1 VFKNHPRGLVVLFFT
16 EMWERFGYYLMIGIL
31 LLYMTDAERG
41 GLAFST
47 LRGNEIYG
55 WFICLVYLTPF
66 IGGVIADRYLGFRK
80 SIVLGGLLMS
90 AGYLGIGLLSG
101 TVWFLAS
108 LGLIILGNGFFKP
121 NISAIVGRLYPEGSP
136 LKDTAYNIFYMGINI
151 GAFVA
156 PLAAA
161 ILRNR
166 IGWGWAFSAAGIG
179 LVIGVVW
186 FLSGQKH
193 LAGVNDLGDGSGV
206 EEGVL
211 LKLSLQIFLP
221 ALVAGGIGYWLA
233 SKVNLGTFL
242 TPSNAAFVFAVV
254 PIVLYYVVLWA
265 KAAKFEKR
273 PIGALLAIFAVVV
286 TFWMIFHQN
295 GNTLTLWARDFTD
308 RQVTGVSAW
317 FCEFLYP
324 DTEVPDSY
332 WVNVPTE
339 EQPAV
344 GEKVTLISTELFQ
357 MINPGFIIVLTFV
370 VVSFFTFLR
379 KRNKE
384 PSTPAKL
391 AYGLVV
397 TALSCLVMVW
407 AVQVSNDGEVRAS
420 GWWLVATYGII
431 TLGELCLSP
440 MGLSLVSKLAPA
452 RVTGLM
458 MGGWFLATAIGNKM
472 AGVIGEL
479 WETMSRTSIFLINL
493 VSALGAALA
502 IGLMVPWIRRVMTE
516 DAKNKNGS

>member
-31 LLYMTDAERG
+31 LLYMIDTERG

-66 IGGVIADRYLGFRK
+66 LGGVIADRYLGFRK
-80 SIVLGGLLMS
+80 SIVLGGLLMA
-90 AGYLGIGLLSG
+90 AGYLGIGLLTGPVS
-101 TVWFLAS
+101 FLVS
-108 LGLIILGNGFFKP
+108 LLLIILGNGFFKP

-166 IGWGWAFSAAGIG
+166 LSWGWAFSAAGVG

-193 LAGVNDLGDGSGV
+193 LATVNDLGDGSGV

-211 LKLSLQIFLP
+211 FKLGVQVLLP
-221 ALVAGGIGYWLA
+221 AVVAGTIGFFLA
-233 SKVNLGTFL
+233 KFL
-242 TPSNAAFVFAVV
+242 EFGGFFTPSNTAFIFAVI
-254 PIVLYYVVLWA
+254 PIILYYVILWA
-265 KAAKFEKR
+265 KAERFEKR

-286 TFWMIFHQN
+286 IFWMIFHQN
-295 GNTLTLWARDFTD
+295 GNTLTLWANDFTD
-308 RQVTGVSAW
+308 RQVTGVSAKV
-317 FCEFLYP
+317 CEFLYP

-332 WVNVPTE
+332 WVNVPPE
-339 EQPAV
+339 EQPAP

-370 VVSFFTFLR
+370 VVGFFTFLR
-379 KRNKE
+379 KRNRE

-407 AVQVSNDGEVRAS
+407 AVQVSNDGEIRAS

-458 MGGWFLATAIGNKM
+458 MGGWFLATAIGNKL

-479 WETMSRTSIFLINL
+479 WESVSRTSIFLINFA
-493 VSALGAALA
+493 SAVGAALA
-502 IGLMVPWIRRVMTE
+502 IGLMVPWIRRVMQE
-516 DAKNKNGS
+516 HDRNNSSS